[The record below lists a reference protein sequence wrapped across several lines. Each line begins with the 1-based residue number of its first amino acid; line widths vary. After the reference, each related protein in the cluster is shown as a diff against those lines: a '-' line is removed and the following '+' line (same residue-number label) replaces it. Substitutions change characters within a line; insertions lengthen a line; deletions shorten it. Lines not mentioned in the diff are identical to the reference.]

1 MHTDILIIG
10 NGIAALSL
18 VYHLVEMGLDKK
30 IIVLSEC
37 TTKNSNSYLA
47 QGGVAVEFGGV
58 ENKNKH
64 IDDTIL
70 CGVINNKSNTKI
82 ILSEAENSIT
92 RIIDSGLIFDN
103 DKEGHYLRRLEG
115 GHSSRRILY
124 HSDTSGKHISDF
136 LLQKVKSNKK
146 ITLLQNRFC
155 FELVKQDDSCVGA
168 NVYNTKKNMI
178 ETIFASKTILATGG
192 AAALYKNTSNSDYS
206 IGAGVTLAKDI
217 GAKITNIE
225 FIQFHPTGFRSG
237 KKSILLSE
245 ALRGEGAI
253 IVNKDGRKL
262 EGVELL
268 TRDKLSRILYD
279 GIKQGEEYFLDCTM
293 LSDEV
298 LNQFEYV
305 RNSLRNC
312 KLDLKVTPIPIV
324 PVAHYMCGG
333 IATNVNGKTNI
344 NNLYAIGET
353 ADTGLHGANRL
364 ASNSLTE
371 AITVPY
377 LLTFEL
383 IKSDWNKIDNKKDYY
398 YEIDTAKDYSLK
410 IESLR
415 ELMWQKCGIV
425 RKDNL
430 LIELLDYI
438 KSELRELGNDSM
450 ICYSKLRYISML
462 KTAKLIVAASIK
474 RTENV
479 GTFFKY

>member
-18 VYHLVEMGLDKK
+18 VYHLGELGLDKK

-168 NVYNTKKNMI
+168 
-178 ETIFASKTILATGG
+178 
-192 AAALYKNTSNSDYS
+192 
-206 IGAGVTLAKDI
+206 
-217 GAKITNIE
+217 
-225 FIQFHPTGFRSG
+225 
-237 KKSILLSE
+237 
-245 ALRGEGAI
+245 
-253 IVNKDGRKL
+253 
-262 EGVELL
+262 
-268 TRDKLSRILYD
+268 
-279 GIKQGEEYFLDCTM
+279 
-293 LSDEV
+293 
-298 LNQFEYV
+298 
-305 RNSLRNC
+305 
-312 KLDLKVTPIPIV
+312 KV
-324 PVAHYMCGG
+324 
-333 IATNVNGKTNI
+333 
-344 NNLYAIGET
+344 
-353 ADTGLHGANRL
+353 
-364 ASNSLTE
+364 
-371 AITVPY
+371 
-377 LLTFEL
+377 
-383 IKSDWNKIDNKKDYY
+383 
-398 YEIDTAKDYSLK
+398 
-410 IESLR
+410 
-415 ELMWQKCGIV
+415 
-425 RKDNL
+425 
-430 LIELLDYI
+430 
-438 KSELRELGNDSM
+438 
-450 ICYSKLRYISML
+450 
-462 KTAKLIVAASIK
+462 
-474 RTENV
+474 
-479 GTFFKY
+479 